1 MSRTDKLIGTTIL
14 LMLVTISIKLIGFV
28 REIIIAAKFGTTE
41 VVDIFVAVQTIP
53 TVILSILGG
62 ALAAVLVPMIIRLR
76 SENEEVRLKTL
87 LNNVFSL
94 TTLVMLVIS
103 ILAFIFVEP
112 IVDVYVFGFDEAAR
126 ASTVELFQIVILTFV
141 VIGLISLTSSVLN
154 AYQIFV
160 VPALG
165 AAIYSLGIIVG
176 IVFFADTYGIKSLI
190 IGYAIALVIQ
200 LVILLVTFVR
210 RGLSFRFRIERNE
223 DLKKFGQLLFP
234 FLISIGVF
242 QLNVI
247 VDKMMASTLPEG
259 NLAALNYAYRVTQLP
274 IALFVGTLVLP
285 LFPLLA
291 ESIARKDTKDAKM
304 LLRRSNRLLGILLL
318 PIIGVFIVLAEPII
332 AIIYQRGSFDEHS
345 LKLTSLSLIF
355 YTFMILPFAMRD
367 IITRVLYS
375 LQDTWTPVINSV
387 FIVTLNIILMV
398 IFVPIFGI
406 IAVAG
411 ATSIAAIFGYIRI
424 RYKLVK
430 KIGRLSEGTI
440 TDKVWLRIIIYSI
453 IFTVSSWLFYQG
465 LLLVWPDP
473 LGADLWLR
481 TIISIG
487 LAGILYLLLIF
498 RLDTEEI
505 NWLKSKIKR
514 VK

>member
-1 MSRTDKLIGTTIL
+1 MSRTDKLIGTTIV
-14 LMLVTISIKLIGFV
+14 LMFVTLTIKLIGFV
-28 REIIIAAKFGTTE
+28 REIFIAAKFGTSE
-41 VVDIFVAVQTIP
+41 AVDIFVAVQTIP
-53 TVILSILGG
+53 MVILSILGG
-62 ALAAVLVPMIIRLR
+62 ALAAVLVPMVIRLR
-76 SENEEVRLKTL
+76 SENQELRLKTL

-94 TTLVMLVIS
+94 TTLAMAVIS
-103 ILAFIFVEP
+103 VLAFIFIEP
-112 IVDVYVFGFDEAAR
+112 IVNVYVFGFGEAAR
-126 ASTVELFQIVILTFV
+126 ATTVELFQIIIPAFL
-141 VIGLISLTSSVLN
+141 VIGLISLTTSVLN
-154 AYQIFV
+154 AYKIFV

-176 IVFFADTYGIKSLI
+176 VVFFSDTFGIKSLI

-200 LVILLVTFVR
+200 LVILLITFAR
-210 RGLSFRFRIERNE
+210 RGLRFRFRIERNA
-223 DLKKFGQLLFP
+223 DLKLFGQLLFP

-242 QLNVI
+242 QLNIV

-259 NLAALNYAYRVTQLP
+259 NLAALNYAFKVTQLP

-285 LFPLLA
+285 LFPLIA
-291 ESIARKDTKDAKM
+291 ESIAKKDNSDAKA

-318 PIIGVFIVLAEPII
+318 PIIGVFILLAEPII
-332 AIIYQRGSFDEHS
+332 AIIYQRGSFDENS
-345 LKLTSLSLIF
+345 LALTSLALAF
-355 YTFMILPFAMRD
+355 YTFMILPFALRD
-367 IITRVLYS
+367 IVTRVLYA

-411 ATSIAAIFGYIRI
+411 ATSISAIFGYLRI
-424 RYKLVK
+424 RYKLVQ
-430 KIGRLSEGTI
+430 KIGPLNEGGP
-440 TDKVWLRIIIYSI
+440 TDRIWLRIVIYSI
-453 IFTVSSWLFYQG
+453 IFTIASWLFYQG
-465 LLLVWPDP
+465 LLFIWPDP
-473 LGADLWLR
+473 LGVDLWLR

-487 LAGILYLLLIF
+487 LAGILYLVLIF

-505 NWLKSKIKR
+505 NWFKSKIKR